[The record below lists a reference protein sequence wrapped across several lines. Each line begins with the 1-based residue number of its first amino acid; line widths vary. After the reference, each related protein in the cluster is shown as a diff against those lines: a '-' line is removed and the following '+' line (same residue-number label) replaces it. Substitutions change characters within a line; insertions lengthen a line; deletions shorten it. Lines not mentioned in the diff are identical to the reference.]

1 MRRERGFT
9 LIELMVVVAIIAILG
24 ALIIGVATRPYA
36 ANTRNVSDNLTQTF
50 AFAKMRANAT
60 RRIHRVIVE
69 PQQVSIWAASTT
81 GLIVRT
87 TAPVTTWG
95 LVRTTVIPRSV
106 RIADA
111 QPGTFTTA
119 GTATVVDTPTL
130 NYTIDIRPDGQAT
143 ATTLFITDNQNPYR
157 VILYHL
163 TGAAYAREN
172 W

>member
-36 ANTRNVSDNLTQTF
+36 ANTRNVSENLTQNF
-50 AFAKMRANAT
+50 AFARMRANAT
-60 RRIHRVIVE
+60 RRIHRVVVE
-69 PQQVSIWAASTT
+69 PQQVSVWAASTT

-87 TAPVTTWG
+87 TPPVTTWG
-95 LVRTTVIPRSV
+95 LVRTTVIPRTV

-111 QPGTFTTA
+111 QAGTFSTA
-119 GTATVVDTPTL
+119 GIAVVAPNPTL

-143 ATTLFITDNQNPYR
+143 ASTLFITDDQSTYR
-157 VILYHL
+157 IILYHL

>member
-36 ANTRNVSDNLTQTF
+36 ANTRNVSDNITQTF
-50 AFAKMRANAT
+50 AFARMRANAT
-60 RRIHRVIVE
+60 RRIHRVVIE

-81 GLIVRT
+81 GLIIRT
-87 TAPVTTWG
+87 VAPITSWD
-95 LVRTTVIPRSV
+95 LVRTTIIPRSV

-111 QPGTFTTA
+111 QAGTFTTPGA
-119 GTATVVDTPTL
+119 ATVVDTPAL

-143 ATTLFITDNQNPYR
+143 ASTLFITDGADPYR

-163 TGAAYAREN
+163 TGAAYARED

>member
-36 ANTRNVSDNLTQTF
+36 ANTRNVSDNLAQTF

-60 RRIHRVIVE
+60 RRIHRVVVE
-69 PQQVSIWAASTT
+69 PQQVTIWAASTT
-81 GLIVRT
+81 GLIIR
-87 TAPVTTWG
+87 TAPPVTSWDI
-95 LVRTTVIPRSV
+95 VRSTVLPRSV
-106 RIADA
+106 RIVDA
-111 QPGTFTTA
+111 QAGTFTTA
-119 GTATVVDTPTL
+119 GTASVVDTPTL
-130 NYTIDIRPDGQAT
+130 NYTIDVRPDGQAT
-143 ATTLFITDNQNPYR
+143 ASTLFITDGHDPYR
-157 VILYHL
+157 IILYHL

>member
-36 ANTRNVSDNLTQTF
+36 ANTRNVSDNLTQNF

-60 RRIHRVIVE
+60 RRIHRVIIE

-87 TAPVTTWG
+87 TTPVTTWG

-106 RIADA
+106 RIVDA
-111 QPGTFTTA
+111 QAGTFTTA

-143 ATTLFITDNQNPYR
+143 ASTLFISDGHAPYR
-157 VILYHL
+157 VLLYHL